1 MFEQRLEMLQNPQC
15 FEENRMESVSD
26 HRWYET
32 EEEAIRQEEMKLR
45 YSLNGIWKF
54 LWAPNPAS
62 APEGFEKPEVF
73 LSGMAG
79 DSGSCTN
86 GIKRIWTSAIY
97 RYKLSMGRKRAG
109 EST

>member
-32 EEEAIRQEEMKLR
+32 EEEAIRQEAMKLR

-62 APEGFEKPEVF
+62 APEVFEKPEF
-73 LSGMAG
+73 
-79 DSGSCTN
+79 SCQGWQEIPVVRLAAHVSN
-86 GIKRIWTSAIY
+86 GLKSRI
-97 RYKLSMGRKRAG
+97 RPVVGRI
-109 EST
+109 